1 MPLGVD
7 RAKAQHVEATSPVS
21 QSGVISAA
29 IAVLKLLASTE
40 VAVGVNAISRQLGL
54 PPSSC
59 FKILKQLQA
68 EDLVEFNVSTKAYTL
83 GSGTLLLAKRALDPR
98 QAFPTL
104 RPRLEQ
110 VASETG
116 ASIGFWRRIPRGR
129 IVLTG
134 FVEGSTSMRIHMSVG
149 QRLPMLIGS
158 IGREFA
164 AKLNL
169 PESAIRERFDTLRW
183 QTPLT
188 CDEYIA
194 QVAAARRRG
203 YSVDR
208 GNYAAA
214 VTSVAAA
221 IEDRRGG
228 EVRYGIT
235 GMMFSAQHTEDSIE
249 RLGEKLKEA
258 AAWASNNLIS
268 D

>member
-7 RAKAQHVEATSPVS
+7 AEAAPPVS
-21 QSGVISAA
+21 QSGVIASA
-29 IAVLKLLASTE
+29 IAVLKLLANTE
-40 VAVGVNAISRQLGL
+40 APVGVNAISRQLAL
-54 PPSSC
+54 APSSC

-68 EDLVEFNVSTKAYTL
+68 EELVEFNADTKAYTL

-98 QAFPTL
+98 QAFPTI
-104 RPRLEQ
+104 RPRLEL

-116 ASIGFWRRIPRGR
+116 ASIGFWRRVPRGR

-149 QRLPMLIGS
+149 QRLPMLMGS

-169 PESAIRERFDTLRW
+169 PESTIRERFDKLRW
-183 QTPLT
+183 QTPLS
-188 CDEYIA
+188 CDEYLK
-194 QVAAARRRG
+194 QVETARRRG

-208 GNYAAA
+208 GNYANA

-221 IEDRRGG
+221 IENRHGG
-228 EVRYGIT
+228 EARYGIT
-235 GMMFSAQHTEDSIE
+235 GMMFSAQHTEVSIA

>member
-7 RAKAQHVEATSPVS
+7 RSSQVHGKAPLPIG
-21 QSGVISAA
+21 QSGVIGSA
-29 IAVLKLLASTE
+29 IAVLKLLANTE
-40 VAVGVNAISRQLGL
+40 APLGVNAISRQLAL
-54 PPSSC
+54 APSSC
-59 FKILKQLQA
+59 FKILKQLQT
-68 EDLVEFNVSTKAYTL
+68 EDLVDFNPNTKAYTL

-98 QAFPTL
+98 QAFPTI

-164 AKLNL
+164 AKLDL
-169 PESAIRERFDTLRW
+169 PESTIRERFDKLRW
-183 QTPLT
+183 QVPLS
-188 CDEYIA
+188 CGDYLA
-194 QVAAARRRG
+194 QVAKARERG
-203 YSVDR
+203 YSIDR
-208 GNYAAA
+208 GNYANA

-221 IEDRRGG
+221 IANRHGD

-235 GMMFSAQHTEDSIE
+235 GMMFSAQHTEDSIA
-249 RLGEKLKEA
+249 RLGAKLKEA
-258 AAWASNNLIS
+258 AEWASNNLIS

>member
-1 MPLGVD
+1 MPLGSN
-7 RAKAQHVEATSPVS
+7 RASLVHSEAPPAAS
-21 QSGVISAA
+21 QTGAISSA
-29 IAVLKLLASTE
+29 IAVLRLLAASE
-40 VAVGVNAISRQLGL
+40 APVGVNAISRQLAL

-68 EDLVEFNVSTKAYTL
+68 EDLVDFNVSTKAYTL
-83 GSGTLLLAKRALDPR
+83 GGGTLLLAKRALDPR
-98 QAFPTL
+98 QAFPTI

-134 FVEGSTSMRIHMSVG
+134 FVEGWTSMRIHMTVG

-164 AKLNL
+164 AKLDL
-169 PESAIRERFDTLRW
+169 PESTIRERFDKLRW
-183 QTPLT
+183 QVPLS
-188 CDEYIA
+188 CEDYLQ
-194 QVAAARRRG
+194 QVAEARDRG

-208 GNYAAA
+208 GNYANA
-214 VTSVAAA
+214 VTSVAAG
-221 IEDRRGG
+221 IENRHGG

-235 GMMFSAQHTEDSIE
+235 GMMFSSQHTEDSIA
-249 RLGEKLKEA
+249 RLGDKLKET
-258 AAWASNNLIS
+258 AAWASNNLVS